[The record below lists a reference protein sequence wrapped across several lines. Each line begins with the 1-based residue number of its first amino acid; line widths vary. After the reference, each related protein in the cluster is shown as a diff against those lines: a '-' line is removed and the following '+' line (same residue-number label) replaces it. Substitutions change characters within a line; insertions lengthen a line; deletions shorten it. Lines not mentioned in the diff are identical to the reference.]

1 MLNQNNFMPDNVSV
15 LPTEWTYKHIFLAI
29 FTLLLKNSATL
40 EAYAG
45 LDIFLVLRVFLHE
58 KKNEERNIIRGLWNS
73 FTQIHDAL
81 ISSFKAKVLI
91 FVLPSNW
98 NKLSISSFFVGKKID
113 INRSCHLVS

>member
-58 KKNEERNIIRGLWNS
+58 KKKKRDKKFIYPNTRCFNILFQGKGVNLCP
-73 FTQIHDAL
+73 
-81 ISSFKAKVLI
+81 SFKLK
-91 FVLPSNW
+91 
-98 NKLSISSFFVGKKID
+98 
-113 INRSCHLVS
+113 